1 MTAGKAGRLE
11 ADEVAR
17 LLEEFG
23 RRLELEG
30 ENTYRARAYYR
41 AAASLRT
48 LTLPLADV
56 IGAGRLRE
64 IPGVGPALESRIV
77 ALHES
82 GTHPKLEAMRREAPE
97 GVLAMLRIP
106 RLSADKVAKIHRELG
121 LDSIESLEAACR
133 RGDLA
138 GVKGLG
144 PALQESILRGIEMLR
159 RSQGQ
164 RLIHHAGDILE
175 GAAANL
181 ARSHPDLTRIVA
193 AGEYR
198 RGCELVA
205 DLVLVAETAPG
216 AVSGTLDLGELKLHL
231 AEPARYGP
239 VLILATGSAAHVEA
253 LQARARERG
262 FKLDASGLRRG
273 RKLVPCPDESDVY
286 AALGLPLIAP
296 ELRETGEEIA
306 LAAESRL
313 PTLVDDA
320 DLRGLVHCHTDF
332 SDGGDTLET
341 MALAT
346 RKRGYRYFGV
356 ADHSK
361 SAGYAGGLSVEE
373 IEEQHALADAFNA
386 RTRGFRIFK
395 GIESDILIDGSL
407 DYPDE
412 VLARFDFV
420 VASVHSR
427 FRMDSEAQ
435 TARIVRAVQ
444 NPYTTILGH
453 MTGRM
458 LMRREGYEVDIPAI
472 LAACAEHGVAVEIN
486 ANPHRLDV
494 DWRWHRLALELGCM
508 MSINP
513 DAHSTDELDL
523 TRWGVLMARKGG
535 VPKERVLN
543 CLDLKAFAAHL
554 DRRKRAAARGSRPR

>member
-1 MTAGKAGRLE
+1 VNTRDAAQGLE

-30 ENTYRARAYYR
+30 ENTYRSRAYYR

-48 LTLPLADV
+48 LTMPLGDV
-56 IGAGRLRE
+56 IAAGRLRE

-97 GVLAMLRIP
+97 GVLEMLGIP

-121 LDSIESLEAACR
+121 IDSLDALEAACR

-144 PALQESILRGIEMLR
+144 LALQETILRGIDMMR

-164 RLIHHAGDILE
+164 RLIHHAGDILAA
-175 GAAANL
+175 AAANL
-181 ARSHPDLTRIVA
+181 ARSHPELTRIVP

-198 RGCELVA
+198 RGCELVSELA
-205 DLVLVAETAPG
+205 LVAEVAPG
-216 AVSGTLDLGELKLHL
+216 GVSGTLNLGELTLHM
-231 AEPARYGP
+231 AEPERYGSAL
-239 VLILATGSAAHVEA
+239 VLATGSAAHVQA
-253 LQARARERG
+253 LQARASERG
-262 FKLDASGLRRG
+262 FKLEASGLRRG
-273 RKLVPCPDESDVY
+273 RKLVPCPEEGDVY

-296 ELRETGEEIA
+296 ELRETGEEVA
-306 LAAESRL
+306 LAVEGRL
-313 PTLVDDA
+313 PALVEEA

-373 IEEQHALADAFNA
+373 VEEQHALADAFNA

-395 GIESDILIDGSL
+395 GIESDILVDGSL

-427 FRMDSEAQ
+427 LRLDPEAQ
-435 TARIVRAVQ
+435 TERIIRAVR

-472 LAACAEHGVAVEIN
+472 LAACAESGVAVEIN

-494 DWRWHRLALELGCM
+494 DWRWHRLALDLGCM

-513 DAHSTDELDL
+513 DAHSTHELDL
-523 TRWGVLMARKGG
+523 THWGVLMARKGG
-535 VPKERVLN
+535 VSKDRVLN

-554 DRRKRAAARGSRPR
+554 EQRKRAAKRAT

>member
-1 MTAGKAGRLE
+1 VTAAAARGLE

-48 LTLPLADV
+48 LTLPLGDV
-56 IGAGRLRE
+56 IAAGRLRE

-82 GTHPKLEAMRREAPE
+82 GTHPKLEAMRRDAPE

-121 LDSIESLEAACR
+121 IDSLEALEAACR

-144 PALQESILRGIEMLR
+144 PALQETILRGIDVLR
-159 RSQGQ
+159 RSHGL
-164 RLIHHAGDILE
+164 RLIHHAGDILDA
-175 GAAANL
+175 AAANL
-181 ARSHPDLTRIVA
+181 ARSHPELTRIVP

-198 RGCELVA
+198 RGCELVG
-205 DLVLVAETAPG
+205 DLAIVAETAPG
-216 AVSGTLDLGELKLHL
+216 DVSGTLKLGELTLHM

-239 VLILATGSAAHVEA
+239 ALVMATGSAAHVEA
-253 LQARARERG
+253 LRVRAGERG
-262 FKLDASGLRRG
+262 LKLDASGLRRG
-273 RKLVPCPDESDVY
+273 RKLVPCPEESDVY
-286 AALGLPLIAP
+286 AALGLPLIPP
-296 ELRETGEEIA
+296 ELRESGEEVA
-306 LAAESRL
+306 LAAEGRL
-313 PTLVDDA
+313 PTLVEDT

-356 ADHSK
+356 TDHSK

-373 IEEQHALADAFNA
+373 VAEQHALADAFNA

-395 GIESDILIDGSL
+395 GIESDILVDGSL

-427 FRMDSEAQ
+427 FRLDPEAQ
-435 TARIVRAVQ
+435 TARIIRAVA

-472 LAACAEHGVAVEIN
+472 LAACAQHGVAVEIN

-494 DWRWHRLALELGCM
+494 DWRWHRLALDLGCT

-513 DAHSTDELDL
+513 DAHATHELDL
-523 TRWGVLMARKGG
+523 THWGVLMARKGG
-535 VPKERVLN
+535 VPKDRVLN
-543 CLDLKAFAAHL
+543 CLDLKAFAAHVEG
-554 DRRKRAAARGSRPR
+554 RKRAASDPGRG

>member
-1 MTAGKAGRLE
+1 VTAAPARGLE

-48 LTLPLADV
+48 LTLPLGDV
-56 IGAGRLRE
+56 VAAGRLRE

-97 GVLAMLRIP
+97 GVLELLRIP

-121 LDSIESLEAACR
+121 IDSLEALEAACR

-144 PALQESILRGIEMLR
+144 PALQETILRGIDVLR
-159 RSQGQ
+159 RSHGL

-175 GAAANL
+175 GACANL
-181 ARSHPDLTRIVA
+181 TRSHPELIRIVP
-193 AGEYR
+193 AGDYR
-198 RGCELVA
+198 RACELVG
-205 DLVLVAETAPG
+205 DLVLVAEVAPG
-216 AVSGTLDLGELKLHL
+216 GVSGTLDLGELKLHM

-239 VLILATGSAAHVEA
+239 ALVMATGSAAHIAA

-262 FKLDASGLRRG
+262 FTLDASGLRRG
-273 RKLVPCPDESDVY
+273 RKLVPCPEEGAVY
-286 AALGLPLIAP
+286 AALGLPLIPP
-296 ELRETGEEIA
+296 ELRESGEEVA
-306 LAAESRL
+306 LAAEDRL
-313 PTLVDDA
+313 PTLVEDT

-373 IEEQHALADAFNA
+373 VAEQHAHADAFNA

-395 GIESDILIDGSL
+395 GIESDILVDGSL

-427 FRMDSEAQ
+427 FRLEPEAQ

-486 ANPHRLDV
+486 ANPHRLDI
-494 DWRWHRLALELGCM
+494 DWRWHRLALDLGCM

-535 VPKERVLN
+535 VPKDRVLN

-554 DRRKRAAARGSRPR
+554 ETRKRAAVRASF